1 MTIKESEAEQH
12 IKPCFMIK
20 MNILNELKAIS
31 KVAENEMTPNAGERN
46 YQIWNE
52 DCITGSR
59 KIASGT
65 VKLIICDSPFGLGET
80 RFDNLYNRDKANVMT
95 GYVEAPVNYDKFTL
109 DWLTECKRI
118 LHDDGSMYIISGWTN
133 LSSFYKAIAALGLF
147 EVNHIVWKFNFG
159 VNTKNKFVSSHYH
172 IFYLTKSEKAGRNFN
187 SNCRFTQ
194 LDKDANNRSML
205 YQDLEDVW
213 VINKEFQPGEVKNV
227 NKLPNKLVEKM
238 IEYSS
243 IEGDTVC
250 DFFMGNFTTADCAL
264 RLGRKVTGFEINPV
278 SYDHHIER
286 MSQIEFGIDLAEKVE
301 VENPFFNQGKKLSGE
316 EKTRINKRFNELSQV
331 YKTKKERV
339 NVLTKEFGR
348 GAFSINN
355 IIKQVA

>member
-1 MTIKESEAEQH
+1 MAEKD
-12 IKPCFMIK
+12 I
-20 MNILNELKAIS
+20 A
-31 KVAENEMTPNAGERN
+31 PNADERN

-59 KIASGT
+59 KIANGT

-80 RFDNLYNRDKANVMT
+80 KFDNLYNRDKANVMT
-95 GYVEAPVNYDKFTL
+95 GYFEAPVDYDKFTL

-118 LHDDGSMYIISGWTN
+118 LHGDGSMYIISGWTN
-133 LSSFYKAIAALGLF
+133 LSSFYKAISTLELF
-147 EVNHIVWKFNFG
+147 EVNHIIWKFNFG

-172 IFYLTKSEKAGRNFN
+172 IFYLTTSEKAKRNFN

-194 LDKDANNRSML
+194 LDKDAKDRSML

-243 IEGDTVC
+243 NAGDTVC

-264 RLGRKVTGFEINPV
+264 RLGRKVLGFEINPV
-278 SYDHHIER
+278 SYNHHIDRLSE
-286 MSQIEFGIDLAEKVE
+286 IEFGHDIAEKQE
-301 VENPFFNQGKKLSGE
+301 VSNQFFNQGKKLSDE
-316 EKTRINKRFNELSQV
+316 EITKINNRFNELSQV
-331 YKTKKERV
+331 YKTKKDRV
-339 NVLTKEFGR
+339 NVLSKEFGR
-348 GAFSINN
+348 GPFSISN
-355 IIKQVA
+355 ILAKAA